1 MDPMQALEHKIPPPI
16 VMVVTGLI
24 MWVIA
29 SIAPSLDITLFVRVV
44 DALIFALAG
53 VGFTIAGVVSFG
65 RAKTTVNPL
74 KPESATALV
83 SSGIYRVTRNPM
95 YVGML
100 FVLIG
105 WALFLA
111 SVWTL
116 IGPIVFVLF
125 ITRFQIL
132 PEERVLENL
141 FGAEFDAYK
150 TKVRRWL

>member
-1 MDPMQALEHKIPPPI
+1 MQALEHKIPPPI
-16 VMVVTGLI
+16 VMVFMGLV
-24 MWVIA
+24 MWLITL
-29 SIAPSLDITLFVRVV
+29 IAPSLDITLFVRVA
-44 DALIFALAG
+44 DSLIFALAG
-53 VGFTIAGVVSFG
+53 VAFAIAGVVSFR

-111 SVWTL
+111 SVWAL
-116 IGPIVFVLF
+116 IGPVVFVLF

-132 PEERVLENL
+132 PEERVLANL
-141 FGAEFDAYK
+141 FGADFRAYQA
-150 TKVRRWL
+150 KVRRWL

>member
-1 MDPMQALEHKIPPPI
+1 MQALEHKIPPPV
-16 VMVVTGLI
+16 VMVVTGLV
-24 MWVIA
+24 MWLIA
-29 SIAPSLDITLFVRVV
+29 SIAPSLDISFFVRVV
-44 DALIFALAG
+44 DALIFAATGVTFAVAG
-53 VGFTIAGVVSFG
+53 VTSFR

-74 KPESATALV
+74 KPESATSLV

-116 IGPIVFVLF
+116 IGPLVFAFF

-132 PEERVLENL
+132 PEERVLATL
-141 FGAEFDAYK
+141 FGADFNAYT